1 MKCGGTCDWLSSRR
15 ESEEGWREGGREGG
29 RGKGEMPEINQQSK
43 GNIDMTRR
51 SKQEEGEARL
61 FRAIDR

>member
-1 MKCGGTCDWLSSRR
+1 
-15 ESEEGWREGGREGG
+15 
-29 RGKGEMPEINQQSK
+29 MPEINQQSK